1 MEHRLIK
8 ASLPILAIVIA
19 GCSND
24 VPTVNLGIDEA
35 YNIYRMQ
42 KLPLHP
48 SLTGLEYRWSTA
60 DGTLLSTQRDYI
72 FLAEDEGRYDIV
84 LDIID
89 PETPYHFEFSVNVF
103 HEEIDYSSYI
113 SKVYEY
119 CPAPGQFVNVMP
131 ECKEGE
137 TYYDM
142 LKRVEESISGTNDVL
157 VSLGG
162 FGGYVTFGFDHTI
175 INRPGEK
182 DFSIHGN
189 CFYES
194 TGSERKGGS
203 AEPGIVMVSFD
214 TNCNGIPDDE
224 WYELAGSE
232 HSNPATRH
240 GYSITYRRPDPDRVV
255 VSQGNLTDINYIGW
269 HDSEGVESFMPKN
282 SFHRQEYYPLWVEA
296 DMLTFAGTR
305 LPDNGVDA
313 YGNGAYYILYC
324 YDWGYADNHP
334 NEHEDLNSFDISWA
348 VDGDGLPVVLPGV
361 DFVRV
366 YTGVN
371 QLCGWTG
378 ETSTEICRATDLHIV
393 KSSIME
399 TGLAPNK

>member
-1 MEHRLIK
+1 MKCRLIK
-8 ASLPILAIVIA
+8 SSLPILALAFA
-19 GCSND
+19 GCSNE
-24 VPTVNLGIDEA
+24 VPTVNLGIDEI

-48 SLTGLEYRWSTA
+48 SLTGGEYRWSTA

-72 FLAEDEGRYDIV
+72 FLAEEVGRYDLV

-89 PETPYHFEFSVNVF
+89 SETPYHFEFSVNVF
-103 HEEIDYSSYI
+103 QEEIDYSPYI

-119 CPAPGQFVNVMP
+119 CPAPGQFINVMP
-131 ECKEGE
+131 ECKAGE
-137 TYYDM
+137 TYEDI

-162 FGGYVTFGFDHTI
+162 FGGYVTFGFDHTV
-175 INRPGEK
+175 INRPGKK

-189 CFYES
+189 CFYEQS
-194 TGSERKGGS
+194 GSERKGGS

-232 HSNPATRH
+232 YSNPTTRH
-240 GYSITYRRPDPDRVV
+240 NYSITYRRPDPDRVV
-255 VSQGNLTDINYIGW
+255 VSQGNLTDVNYIGW
-269 HDSEGVESFMPKN
+269 RDSEGVESFMPKN
-282 SFHRQEYYPLWVEA
+282 SFHRQEYYPLWVET
-296 DMLTFAGTR
+296 DMLTFDGTR
-305 LPDNGVDA
+305 LADNGVDV

-324 YDWGYADNHP
+324 YDWGYVDNHP
-334 NEHEDLNSFDISWA
+334 NEYEDLNSFDISWA

-371 QLCGWTG
+371 QQCGWTG
-378 ETSTEICRATDLHIV
+378 ETSTEICRATDLHLIQ
-393 KSSIME
+393 SSTIPAN
-399 TGLAPNK
+399 LSPNK